1 MEWGVQENMTY
12 EHILSDGMERLG
24 KYALGDIFVFFL
36 GQGDQVFDPGDKT
49 IIYFH
54 SLQQSRQTPRYQFGK
69 NLTATEAV
77 ECVNNDRTETSPRA
91 E

>member
-1 MEWGVQENMTY
+1 MTY
-12 EHILSDGMERLG
+12 EHILIDGIRCLG
-24 KYALGDIFVFFL
+24 KYALGGILVFFL
-36 GQGDQVFDPGDKT
+36 GRGYKVFDPGDKT

-54 SLQQSRQTPRYQFGK
+54 SQQQSRQTPRYQFGK